1 MKPHQHAM
9 GIATVLLVVVILQGL
24 LSPHYAETEEST
36 PESAAT
42 TASPYQK
49 TILSPPRP
57 QQLISDYAPATPN
70 TAAAT
75 FMGRPCPR
83 LDCASELAGYHWAQ
97 ENRISDPDNCA
108 GSSGEFVAG
117 CRLYVS
123 IERQYNL

>member
-24 LSPHYAETEEST
+24 LSSPNAESGESPT
-36 PESAAT
+36 ESAAA

-49 TILSPPRP
+49 TVVSPLQS
-57 QQLISDYAPATPN
+57 QQLISDSGPATLN
-70 TAAAT
+70 TAATT

-97 ENRISDPDNCA
+97 ENRISDPDDCA